1 VRRIRSRA
9 LLVGAA
15 LLALAGCGGGGSGGG
30 ATTASS
36 PAPSSSQPSG
46 EFTPGTATI
55 SIPITNT
62 VPAGTS
68 TSPEQQPG
76 GAGDETPISTQV
88 LFTGEG
94 GDITPATVHV
104 PPFIAINV
112 ILHSKDGGTYGIEV
126 DHHAL
131 NVDGTKRTA
140 SVQLE
145 GLRRGHRYQVQVT
158 GAPETLAIAA
168 NAQPGP

>member
-1 VRRIRSRA
+1 VRAIRSRA
-9 LLVGAA
+9 LLVGAT
-15 LLALAGCGGGGSGGG
+15 LLGLAGCGSGSGGN
-30 ATTASS
+30 TTAT
-36 PAPSSSQPSG
+36 PPSG
-46 EFTPGTATI
+46 PAAATPSVTA
-55 SIPITNT
+55 T
-62 VPAGTS
+62 VPAATTTTPAPAPTQTS

-104 PPFIAINV
+104 PPFIAVNV
-112 ILHSKDGGTYGIEV
+112 ILHSKDGGSYGIEIA
-126 DHHAL
+126 HHAL
-131 NVDGTKRTA
+131 DVDGTKRTA

-158 GAPETLAIAA
+158 GAPETLAIAE
-168 NAQPGP
+168 PGP

>member
-1 VRRIRSRA
+1 VRAIRSRA
-9 LLVGAA
+9 LLIGAA
-15 LLALAGCGGGGSGGG
+15 LALLAGCGGGSGGG
-30 ATTASS
+30 GSSVTTAATT
-36 PAPSSSQPSG
+36 
-46 EFTPGTATI
+46 
-55 SIPITNT
+55 
-62 VPAGTS
+62 

-76 GAGDETPISTQV
+76 GAGDETPISTQA

-126 DHHAL
+126 NHRAL

-158 GAPETLAIAA
+158 GAPETLAIVA